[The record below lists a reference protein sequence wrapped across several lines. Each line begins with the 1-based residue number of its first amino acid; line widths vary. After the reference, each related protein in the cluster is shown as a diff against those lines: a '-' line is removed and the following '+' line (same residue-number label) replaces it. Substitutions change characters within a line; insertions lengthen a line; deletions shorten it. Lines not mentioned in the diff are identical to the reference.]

1 MNNQPYRPQLAIYVV
16 WHPEYKSGQDIA
28 NYLYSRLRRN
38 IEQPISRG
46 LGIDMFFRSDPPPS
60 SKTKLPIE
68 IKLDA
73 AQHSVIVALVDNS
86 MVISKPWKK
95 YLSDISEKTDKS
107 NNQHQFYPVSVSS
120 NALKLKNLSKR
131 HFIRLD
137 NVDNEY
143 KSAKLTSA
151 LMHELCRFLL
161 NYSRGN
167 NTTPQSPAPV
177 QLFISHD
184 KESGVQWAEKIRN
197 YTRSKTLLDTF
208 FDANDIAPGYPFEKE
223 LEANIQRSVVVIF
236 QTDAYASREWCQ
248 REIIM
253 AKQYKCPIVVVNVV
267 NKGEKRNFPYLGN
280 VPTLRCERNKL
291 SDDCIQAIIDLA
303 LYEMLKHVYFQQ
315 YFENL
320 RKLHFIPKDAI
331 CLTRPPELLSLL
343 NMQKDNSL
351 AKKLIFYPEPPIGEG
366 ERELLSEMAK
376 IMNVEI
382 DTFLRR

>member
-16 WHPEYKSGQDIA
+16 WHPKYELGQDIA
-28 NYLYSRLRRN
+28 NDLYSRLTRN

-46 LGIDMFFRSDPPPS
+46 LGIDVFFRSAPRSPE
-60 SKTKLPIE
+60 TELPFE
-68 IKLDA
+68 IKLGA
-73 AQHSVIVALVDNS
+73 AQRSVIVILIDDN
-86 MVISKPWKK
+86 MVVSESWEN
-95 YLSDISEKTDKS
+95 YLSDISEKTENS
-107 NNQHQFYPVSVSS
+107 NNQHKLYAVSISS
-120 NALKLKNLSKR
+120 NALKLNKLANN
-131 HFIRLD
+131 HFISLD

-143 KSAKLTSA
+143 KSAKLTNA

-161 NYSRGN
+161 NYSRGS

-184 KESGVQWAEKIRN
+184 KESGVQWAEKIRD
-197 YTRSKTLLDTF
+197 YARSKTLLGTF

-223 LEANIQRSVVVIF
+223 LEANIQRSVVLIF
-236 QTDAYASREWCQ
+236 QTDAYTSREWCQ
-248 REIIM
+248 REVIM
-253 AKQYKCPIVVVNVV
+253 AKQYKCPIVVVNLV
-267 NKGEKRNFPYLGN
+267 NKGEERNFPYLGN
-280 VPTLRCERNKL
+280 VPTLRCERNKIT
-291 SDDCIQAIIDLA
+291 DDCIQAIIELA

-315 YFENL
+315 HFENL

-351 AKKLIFYPEPPIGEG
+351 AQKLILYPEPPIGKG
-366 ERELLSEMAK
+366 EKKLLSEMAK
-376 IMNVEI
+376 IMTVEI